1 VLEVR
6 ERQALLRVTVADG
19 NWEMHPVENLTS
31 TLQVLAARLGG
42 GDTDRRDSSMAR
54 TNASS
59 GAEAVDALMSP
70 LIAMPLDVFARN
82 GQWLE
87 VRVPWVKVTLWFVPE
102 ERDAETLGGEGV
114 HRGRVWTAR
123 ELIGVMAITGRSE
136 ALPSITLAKLTFDG
150 DIAEAIT
157 EKGQ

>member
-1 VLEVR
+1 
-6 ERQALLRVTVADG
+6 
-19 NWEMHPVENLTS
+19 
-31 TLQVLAARLGG
+31 
-42 GDTDRRDSSMAR
+42 
-54 TNASS
+54 
-59 GAEAVDALMSP
+59 MSQ

-87 VRVPWVKVTLWFVPE
+87 VRVPWVKVTLWVVPE

-136 ALPSITLAKLTFDG
+136 ALPSITLAKIRFDG

-157 EKGQ
+157 EKGERKNSKARSLGPTFPPYPLPQATSAPLESEGQASGQGDDPRRCSEGRRSVETVPS

>member
-1 VLEVR
+1 
-6 ERQALLRVTVADG
+6 
-19 NWEMHPVENLTS
+19 VESLTS

-42 GDTDRRDSSMAR
+42 GDNDRRGSSVAR
-54 TNASS
+54 ANASP
-59 GAEAVDALMSP
+59 GAAAFDALMSL
-70 LIAMPLDVFARN
+70 LIAMPLDVFARD

-87 VRVPWVKVTLWFVPE
+87 VRVPWVEVTLWFVPE

-123 ELIGVMAITGRSE
+123 ELIGVMAITSRRE

-157 EKGQ
+157 IA